1 MQDSQDQATAGLP
14 TKIDTSVA
22 HEARVYDYWLGG
34 KDNYPA
40 DRALGD
46 AIASHIPAIR
56 SMARA
61 NRAFLGRAV
70 RYLVGEAGISQFLD
84 IGTGIPTA
92 GNTHEVA
99 QHLDPAARVVYVD
112 NDPIVL
118 AHARALMSSTQEGRT
133 AFIHADL
140 HDPRSILSQSTLT
153 STLDFDRPVAI
164 MLVAI
169 MMYFRDSDDPHGVID
184 TMLDAIPSGSYLVIT
199 HPTADF
205 DDRAMARVVS
215 SAEQAGITFNPR
227 SGAETTG
234 LFAGTELV
242 EPGVVPVVTWR
253 PELTDKLSMGSVQ
266 ASVDPES
273 AWYWAGIGR
282 KP

>member
-1 MQDSQDQATAGLP
+1 MPDSRSQSTAALP
-14 TKIDTSVA
+14 TRIDTSVA

-40 DRALGD
+40 DRALAD
-46 AIASHIPAIR
+46 AIATHIPAIR
-56 SMARA
+56 TMARA

-70 RYLVGEAGISQFLD
+70 RYLTAEAGIDQFLD

-99 QHLDPAARVVYVD
+99 QRLNPAARVVYVD

-118 AHARALMSSTQEGRT
+118 AHARALMSSKPQGKTS
-133 AFIHADL
+133 FIHADL
-140 HDPRSILSQSTLT
+140 HDPGAILRDQALGA
-153 STLDFDRPVAI
+153 TLDLTQPIAI

-169 MMYFRDSDDPHGVID
+169 MMYFRDEDDPHGIIANL
-184 TMLDAIPSGSYLVIT
+184 LDVVPSGSYLVIT

-205 DDRAMARVVS
+205 DERAMARVVA
-215 SAEQAGITFNPR
+215 SAEQAGITFHPR
-227 SGAETTG
+227 SRAETES
-234 LFAGTELV
+234 LFAGTEIV

-253 PELTDKLSMGSVQ
+253 PDGE
-266 ASVDPES
+266 AADPES

>member
-1 MQDSQDQATAGLP
+1 MSDTTRLP
-14 TKIDTSVA
+14 IKIDTSVA

-34 KDNYPA
+34 VDNYPA

-46 AIASHIPAIR
+46 AIATHIPAIR
-56 SMARA
+56 AMARA

-70 RYLVGEAGISQFLD
+70 RYVIEELGITQFLD

-99 QHLDPAARVVYVD
+99 QRCDPAARIVYVD

-118 AHARALMSSTQEGRT
+118 AHARALMASTPEGAT

-140 HDPRSILSQSTLT
+140 HDPEEILAEPVLAE
-153 STLDFDRPVAI
+153 TLDLGRPVAL
-164 MLVAI
+164 MLVAVL
-169 MMYFRDSDDPHGVID
+169 MYFRDEDSPHDIVAR
-184 TMLDAIPSGSYLVIT
+184 LLNALPPGSCLVIT

-205 DDRAMARVVS
+205 DPKAMMNVVVAS
-215 SAEQAGITFNPR
+215 EQAGITFYPR
-227 SGAETTG
+227 SHAETES
-234 LFAGTELV
+234 LFGGTEIID
-242 EPGVVPVVTWR
+242 PGVVPVVTWR
-253 PELTDKLSMGSVQ
+253 PEPAIDSARVD
-266 ASVDPES
+266 AADPES

-282 KP
+282 KL

>member
-1 MQDSQDQATAGLP
+1 MPDSQSPTANGLP
-14 TKIDTSVA
+14 TRIDTSVA

-34 KDNYPA
+34 RDNYPA
-40 DRALGD
+40 DRALAD
-46 AIASHIPAIR
+46 AIATHIPAIR
-56 SMARA
+56 TMARA

-70 RYLVGEAGISQFLD
+70 DYLTSEAGITQFLD

-99 QHLDPAARVVYVD
+99 QRLNPAARVVYVD

-118 AHARALMSSTQEGRT
+118 AHARALMSSDPQGKT

-140 HDPRSILSQSTLT
+140 HDPRGILRDESLGA
-153 STLDFDRPVAI
+153 TLDLTEPVAI

-169 MMYFRDSDDPHGVID
+169 MMYFRDEDDPHGIIKNL
-184 TMLDAIPSGSYLVIT
+184 LDVVPSGSYLVIS

-205 DDRAMARVVS
+205 DERAMSRVVD
-215 SAEQAGITFNPR
+215 SAEQAGITFYPR
-227 SGAETTG
+227 TRAETET

-242 EPGVVPVVTWR
+242 EPGIVPVVTWN
-253 PELTDKLSMGSVQ
+253 PAPGDEP
-266 ASVDPES
+266 ADPES
-273 AWYWAGIGR
+273 AWYWAAIGR

>member
-1 MQDSQDQATAGLP
+1 MPDNTFGALP
-14 TKIDTSVA
+14 TDVDTTIA

-46 AIASHIPAIR
+46 AIAEHVPAIKT
-56 SMARA
+56 MARA

-70 RYLVGEAGISQFLD
+70 RHLVSEAGITQFLD

-99 QHLDPAARVVYVD
+99 QQLDPTARVVYVD
-112 NDPIVL
+112 KDPIVL
-118 AHARALMSSTQEGRT
+118 AHARALMSSTPQGRT
-133 AFIHADL
+133 RFIHADL
-140 HDPRSILSQSTLT
+140 HDPRSILDHPDLAD
-153 STLDFDRPVAI
+153 TLDRDEPVAI

-169 MMYFRDSDDPHGVID
+169 MMYFSDADRPQDVIAAL
-184 TMLDAIPSGSYLVIT
+184 LDAVPSGSYLVIT

-205 DDRAMARVVS
+205 APEAMAGVQAA
-215 SAEQAGITFNPR
+215 AEASGISFHPR
-227 SGAETTG
+227 SNAATSE
-234 LFAGTELV
+234 LFAGTTLID
-242 EPGVVPVVTWR
+242 PGLVPVAGWR
-253 PELTDKLSMGSVQ
+253 PELIDGPAAVVE
-266 ASVDPES
+266 ADS

>member
-1 MQDSQDQATAGLP
+1 MPNSWTETATGLP

-46 AIASHIPAIR
+46 AIATHVPAIR

-70 RYLVGEAGISQFLD
+70 RYLLDAGITQFLD

-92 GNTHEVA
+92 GNTHEIA
-99 QHLDPAARVVYVD
+99 QGVDPTARVVYVD

-118 AHARALMSSTQEGRT
+118 AHARALMSSTREGET

-140 HDPRSILSQSTLT
+140 HDPASILRDPALT
-153 STLDFDRPVAI
+153 ATLDPDRPVAI

-169 MMYFRDSDDPHGVID
+169 MMYFRDSDNPHAIVEKL
-184 TMLDAIPSGSYLVIT
+184 LDAVPAGSYLVIT

-205 DDRAMARVVS
+205 DDRAMARVVA
-215 SAEQAGITFNPR
+215 SAESAGITFHPR
-227 SGAETTG
+227 SRTETES

-242 EPGVVPVVTWR
+242 EPGVVPVVTWH
-253 PELTDKLSMGSVQ
+253 PELVGELSGGLRAVQ
-266 ASVDPES
+266 ADPAS
-273 AWYWAGIGR
+273 AWYWAGVGR

>member
-1 MQDSQDQATAGLP
+1 MSDNAFGAALSID
-14 TKIDTSVA
+14 IDTTIA

-46 AIASHIPAIR
+46 AIGQHVPAIKT
-56 SMARA
+56 MARA

-70 RYLVGEAGISQFLD
+70 RHLVGEAGITQFLD

-99 QHLDPAARVVYVD
+99 QQLDPHARVVYVD
-112 NDPIVL
+112 KDPIVL
-118 AHARALMSSTQEGRT
+118 AHARALMSSTPQGRT
-133 AFIHADL
+133 RFIHADL
-140 HDPRSILSQSTLT
+140 HDPRSILDHPDLA
-153 STLDFDRPVAI
+153 STLDLGEPVAI

-169 MMYFRDSDDPHGVID
+169 MMYFPDSDRPRDIVAEL
-184 TMLDAIPSGSYLVIT
+184 LDAVPSGSYIAIT

-205 DDRAMARVVS
+205 APEAVAGVT
-215 SAEQAGITFNPR
+215 AAAHAAGISFHPR
-227 SGAETTG
+227 SHAETSE
-234 LFAGTELV
+234 LFAGTTLID
-242 EPGVVPVVTWR
+242 PGLVPVAAWR
-253 PELTDKLSMGSVQ
+253 PELTDRPV
-266 ASVDPES
+266 AVAEAES

>member
-1 MQDSQDQATAGLP
+1 MPDSWTETVTGSP

-46 AIASHIPAIR
+46 AIATHVPAIR

-70 RYLVGEAGISQFLD
+70 RYLLDAGITQFLD

-92 GNTHEVA
+92 GNTHEIA
-99 QHLDPAARVVYVD
+99 QGIDPTARVVYVD

-118 AHARALMSSTQEGRT
+118 AHARALMSSTRAGRI

-140 HDPRSILSQSTLT
+140 HDPASILRDPALT
-153 STLDFDRPVAI
+153 ATLDLDRPIAI

-169 MMYFRDSDDPHGVID
+169 MMYFRDSDHPHAIIENL
-184 TMLDAIPSGSYLVIT
+184 LDAVPAGSHLVIT

-205 DDRAMARVVS
+205 DDRAMARVVA
-215 SAEQAGITFNPR
+215 SAESAGITFRPR
-227 SGAETTG
+227 SRTETES

-242 EPGVVPVVTWR
+242 EPGVAPVVTWH
-253 PELTDKLSMGSVQ
+253 PELVGHLTSGARAVQ
-266 ASVDPES
+266 TDPES
-273 AWYWAGIGR
+273 AWYWAGVGR
-282 KP
+282 KQ

>member
-1 MQDSQDQATAGLP
+1 MPDNWAETATGLP

-46 AIASHIPAIR
+46 AIATHIPAIR

-70 RYLVGEAGISQFLD
+70 RYVVDAGVTQFLD

-92 GNTHEVA
+92 GNTHEIAQTVA
-99 QHLDPAARVVYVD
+99 SDARVVYVD

-118 AHARALMSSTQEGRT
+118 AHARALMSSTREGKT

-140 HDPRSILSQSTLT
+140 HDPASILRDPSLT
-153 STLDFDRPVAI
+153 ATLDLNRPVAI

-169 MMYFRDSDDPHGVID
+169 MMYFRDSDDPQ
-184 TMLDAIPSGSYLVIT
+184 AIIENLLESVPSGSFLVIT

-205 DDRAMARVVS
+205 DARAMARVVA
-215 SAEQAGITFNPR
+215 SAESAGINFNPR
-227 SGAETTG
+227 SRAETET
-234 LFAGTELV
+234 LFAGTEIV
-242 EPGVVPVVTWR
+242 EPGVVPVVTWH
-253 PELTDKLSMGSVQ
+253 PELIGELSGRAQ
-266 ASVDPES
+266 AIQADPES
-273 AWYWAGIGR
+273 AWYWAGVGR

>member
-1 MQDSQDQATAGLP
+1 MPDNTFGALP
-14 TKIDTSVA
+14 TDVDTTIA

-46 AIASHIPAIR
+46 AIAEHVPAIKT
-56 SMARA
+56 MARA

-70 RYLVGEAGISQFLD
+70 RHLVSEAGITQFLD

-99 QHLDPAARVVYVD
+99 QQLDPTARVVYVD
-112 NDPIVL
+112 KDPIVL
-118 AHARALMSSTQEGRT
+118 AHARALMSSTPQGRT
-133 AFIHADL
+133 RFIHADL
-140 HDPRSILSQSTLT
+140 HDPRSILDHPDLAD
-153 STLDFDRPVAI
+153 TLDRDEPVAI

-169 MMYFRDSDDPHGVID
+169 MMYFSDADRPQDVIAAL
-184 TMLDAIPSGSYLVIT
+184 LDAVPSGSYLVIT

-205 DDRAMARVVS
+205 APEAMAGVQAA
-215 SAEQAGITFNPR
+215 AEASGISFHPR
-227 SGAETTG
+227 SNAATSE
-234 LFAGTELV
+234 LFAGTTLID
-242 EPGVVPVVTWR
+242 PGLVPVAAWR
-253 PELTDKLSMGSVQ
+253 PELIDGPAAVVE
-266 ASVDPES
+266 ADS

-282 KP
+282 KS

>member
-1 MQDSQDQATAGLP
+1 MPDSQSPTANGLP
-14 TKIDTSVA
+14 TRIDTSVA

-34 KDNYPA
+34 RDNYPA
-40 DRALGD
+40 DRALAD
-46 AIASHIPAIR
+46 TIANHIPAIR
-56 SMARA
+56 TMARA

-70 RYLVGEAGISQFLD
+70 DYLTREAGITQFLD

-99 QHLDPAARVVYVD
+99 QRLNPAARVVYVD

-118 AHARALMSSTQEGRT
+118 AHARALMSSNPQGKT

-140 HDPRSILSQSTLT
+140 HDPHGILRDESLGA
-153 STLDFDRPVAI
+153 TLDLTQPVAI

-169 MMYFRDSDDPHGVID
+169 MMYFRDEDDPHGIIKNL
-184 TMLDAIPSGSYLVIT
+184 LDVAPSGSYLVIS

-205 DDRAMARVVS
+205 DEHAMSRVIG
-215 SAEQAGITFNPR
+215 SAEQAGITFYPR
-227 SGAETTG
+227 THAETES

-242 EPGVVPVVTWR
+242 EPGVVPVVTWH
-253 PELTDKLSMGSVQ
+253 PTPGDEP
-266 ASVDPES
+266 ADPES

>member
-1 MQDSQDQATAGLP
+1 MPDSHSQTAAALP

-34 KDNYPA
+34 RDNYPA

-46 AIASHIPAIR
+46 AIATHIPAIR
-56 SMARA
+56 TMARA

-70 RYLVGEAGISQFLD
+70 DYLTREAGIDQFLD

-99 QHLDPAARVVYVD
+99 QQLNPAARVVYVD

-118 AHARALMSSTQEGRT
+118 AHARALMSSKPQGKT

-140 HDPRSILSQSTLT
+140 HDPVAILRDDTLRV
-153 STLDFDRPVAI
+153 TLDLDQPVAI

-169 MMYFRDSDDPHGVID
+169 MMYFRDEDEPHDIIKNL
-184 TMLDAIPSGSYLVIT
+184 LDVVPVGSYLVIT

-205 DDRAMARVVS
+205 DEQAMAGVVAA
-215 SAEQAGITFNPR
+215 AEQAGITFHPR
-227 SGAETTG
+227 SRAETET
-234 LFAGTELV
+234 LFAGTELI
-242 EPGVVPVVTWR
+242 EPGVVPVVTWH
-253 PELTDKLSMGSVQ
+253 PEPGEDP
-266 ASVDPES
+266 ADPES

-282 KP
+282 KL

>member
-1 MQDSQDQATAGLP
+1 MPDSWSEAGVGVP

-46 AIASHIPAIR
+46 AIATHIPAIR

-61 NRAFLGRAV
+61 NRTFLGRAV
-70 RYLVGEAGISQFLD
+70 RYVVDAGVTQFLD

-92 GNTHEVA
+92 GNTHEIA
-99 QHLDPAARVVYVD
+99 QAIASGACVVYVD

-118 AHARALMSSTQEGRT
+118 AHARALMSGTREGKT
-133 AFIHADL
+133 AFVHADL
-140 HDPRSILSQSTLT
+140 HDPAAILRAPSLT
-153 STLDFDRPVAI
+153 ATLDLDRPVAI

-169 MMYFRDSDDPHGVID
+169 MMYFRDSDDPHTIID
-184 TMLDAIPSGSYLVIT
+184 SLLEAVPSGSYLAIT

-205 DDRAMARVVS
+205 DARAMARVVA
-215 SAEQAGITFNPR
+215 SAESAGITFNPR
-227 SGAETTG
+227 SRADTES
-234 LFAGTELV
+234 LFAGTKIV
-242 EPGVVPVVTWR
+242 EPGVVPVVTWH
-253 PELTDKLSMGSVQ
+253 PELIGGRSGRAQ
-266 ASVDPES
+266 AIPADPES
-273 AWYWAGIGR
+273 AWYWAGVGR
-282 KP
+282 KA

>member
-1 MQDSQDQATAGLP
+1 MSDQTASRLP
-14 TKIDTSVA
+14 TTIDTTVA

-34 KDNYPA
+34 RDNYPA

-46 AIASHIPAIR
+46 AIAAHIPAIR
-56 SMARA
+56 EMARA

-70 RYLVGEAGISQFLD
+70 RYVIRELGITQFLD

-99 QHLDPAARVVYVD
+99 QQLDPAARVVYVD

-118 AHARALMSSTQEGRT
+118 AHARALMSGTPEGRT

-140 HDPRSILSQSTLT
+140 HDPDGIRNEPALAQ
-153 STLDFDRPVAI
+153 TLDLDRPVAL
-164 MLVAI
+164 MMVAVL
-169 MMYFRDSDDPHGVID
+169 MYFRDEDDPHGI
-184 TMLDAIPSGSYLVIT
+184 LAKLLAALPSGSCLVIT

-205 DDRAMARVVS
+205 DPKAMKNVVMAS
-215 SAEQAGITFNPR
+215 EQAGITFYPR
-227 SGAETTG
+227 SRTETER
-234 LFAGTELV
+234 LFAGTRV
-242 EPGVVPVVTWR
+242 VDPGVVPVVTWR
-253 PELTDKLSMGSVQ
+253 PDL
-266 ASVDPES
+266 VDEVDHRDAPDAES
-273 AWYWAGIGR
+273 AWYWAGVGI